1 MRSLIDICALLRRI
15 GFSAGFSTA
24 DAWACG
30 IDESQVEYQGR
41 CQIPSHFVSSDT
53 SRRPLRR

>member
-1 MRSLIDICALLRRI
+1 MQMVTYGSPVTARSLIDISDLLPTI

-24 DAWACG
+24 NAWACG

-41 CQIPSHFVSSDT
+41 CQIP
-53 SRRPLRR
+53 